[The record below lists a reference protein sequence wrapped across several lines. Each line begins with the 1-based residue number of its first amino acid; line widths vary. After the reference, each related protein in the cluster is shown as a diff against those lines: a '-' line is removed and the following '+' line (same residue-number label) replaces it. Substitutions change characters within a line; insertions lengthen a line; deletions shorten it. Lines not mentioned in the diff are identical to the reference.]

1 MVCLGNMCMD
11 TLRKGDNNNN
21 NNNNNNNPMQ
31 GNNYYIPETNYVS
44 IVYSV
49 AALLYLQLVLHV
61 MLLRPRNMFCTFT
74 LALSAVCV
82 QCPLW
87 LYCVVP

>member
-1 MVCLGNMCMD
+1 M
-11 TLRKGDNNNN
+11 
-21 NNNNNNNPMQ
+21 
-31 GNNYYIPETNYVS
+31 S
-44 IVYSV
+44 IMIIINIFVITKCVEITIIFLKNTMYPVYSV
-49 AALLYLQLVLHV
+49 AAVLYLQLVLHV